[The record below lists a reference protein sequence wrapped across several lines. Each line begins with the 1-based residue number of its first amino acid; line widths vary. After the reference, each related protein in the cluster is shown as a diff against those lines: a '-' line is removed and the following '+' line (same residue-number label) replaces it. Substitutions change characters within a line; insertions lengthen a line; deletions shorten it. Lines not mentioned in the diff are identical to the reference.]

1 MTKSEVYLLRR
12 TKGIKLKDIAS
23 HLNCSI
29 QLLSFYER
37 NERNI
42 NQKLEEEYYKFILTK
57 TWDYMKES
65 WQNER

>member
-12 TKGIKLKDIAS
+12 AKKIKLKDIAE

-42 NQKLEEEYYKFILTK
+42 NQKLEEQYYKFILTK
-57 TWDYMKES
+57 T
-65 WQNER
+65 